1 MSQNVAAV
9 AGKSYTLTFY
19 SGSHDPSTNP
29 TVTVRWFNSSNVE
42 IGTRLTHTIT
52 TDIDVTGSLG
62 GPYTLTRAAP
72 SGVSYLQVVLR
83 DLSTTR
89 AGAKGDSLCLK

>member
-1 MSQNVAAV
+1 MTQNVAAV

-52 TDIDVTGSLG
+52 TDIDATGSLG
-62 GPYTLTRAAP
+62 GPYTLTGRRRPASP
-72 SGVSYLQVVLR
+72 TSRWSCGTSR
-83 DLSTTR
+83 RPEPGRRETR
-89 AGAKGDSLCLK
+89 SA